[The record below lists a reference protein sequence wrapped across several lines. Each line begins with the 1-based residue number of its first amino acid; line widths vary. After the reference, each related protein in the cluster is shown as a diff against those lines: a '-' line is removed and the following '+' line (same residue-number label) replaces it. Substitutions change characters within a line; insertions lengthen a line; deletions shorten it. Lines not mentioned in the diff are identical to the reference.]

1 MVSEG
6 TSLPSYQY
14 IYDPEVYTMKNKKVV
29 IALGGNAIQSGDATA
44 AAQQQALE
52 KTARQLVD
60 FIAQGIDIIISHGN
74 GPQVGNI
81 LLQQAAADSVKNPAM
96 PLDTCGAMSQGMIG
110 YWMQNAM
117 EKALKERGIQ
127 KDVATVVTRVVVDQ
141 KDQAFSNPTK
151 PIGPFYSEEEAKRIA
166 EETGASFKEDAGRG
180 WRRVVP
186 SPKPVSIKEHAV
198 INSLVEQGHIVISVG
213 GGGIPVIETEAGV
226 TGVEAVIDKDFA
238 SEKLAELVGADALII
253 LTAVDNVYIDFNKP
267 TQKKLEDVTI
277 DELNGYIEAGHFA
290 AGSMLPKV
298 EAAIQFAK
306 TNPERKTIITSL
318 DQAFNALNGTA
329 GTVVSMHGAPVI
341 A

>member
-1 MVSEG
+1 
-6 TSLPSYQY
+6 
-14 IYDPEVYTMKNKKVV
+14 MKKQKVV

-44 AAQQQALE
+44 EAQQRALE

-60 FIAQGIDIIISHGN
+60 FIEKGIDIIISHGN

-117 EKALKERGIQ
+117 DKVLKERGIFRN
-127 KDVATVVTRVVVDQ
+127 VVTVVTRVVVDQ
-141 KDQAFSNPTK
+141 NDPAFQNPTK
-151 PIGPFYSEEEAKRIA
+151 PIGPFYSEAEAQKMR
-166 EETGASFKEDAGRG
+166 EVTGASFKEDAGRG

-186 SPKPVSIKEHAV
+186 SPKPVNIQEHAV
-198 INSLVEQGHIVISVG
+198 INTLVEQGSIVISVG
-213 GGGIPVIETEAGV
+213 GGGIPVVETKEGLV
-226 TGVEAVIDKDFA
+226 GIEAVIDKDFA
-238 SEKLAELVGADALII
+238 SQKLAELVDADALII

-277 DELNGYIEAGHFA
+277 EELKAYIEGGHFA
-290 AGSMLPKV
+290 EGSMLPKV
-298 EAAIQFAK
+298 EAAIHFAE

-318 DQAFNALNGTA
+318 DQAFNAIEGKS
-329 GTVVSMHGAPVI
+329 GTVVTLKGAPVLT
-341 A
+341 

>member
-1 MVSEG
+1 
-6 TSLPSYQY
+6 
-14 IYDPEVYTMKNKKVV
+14 MKKQKVV

-44 AAQQQALE
+44 VAQQRALE

-60 FIAQGIDIIISHGN
+60 FIEKGIDIIISHGN

-117 EKALKERGIQ
+117 DKVLKERGIFRN
-127 KDVATVVTRVVVDQ
+127 VVTVVTRVVVDQ
-141 KDQAFSNPTK
+141 NDPAFLNPTK
-151 PIGPFYSEEEAKRIA
+151 PIGPFYSKAEAQKMR
-166 EETGASFKEDAGRG
+166 EDTGAFFKEDAGRG

-186 SPKPVSIKEHAV
+186 SPKPVSIQEHSV
-198 INSLVEQGHIVISVG
+198 INALVEQGSIVISVG
-213 GGGIPVIETEAGV
+213 GGGIPVVETEEGLV
-226 TGVEAVIDKDFA
+226 GIEAVIDKDFA
-238 SEKLAELVGADALII
+238 SQKLAELVDADALII

-277 DELNGYIEAGHFA
+277 EELKAYIEGGHFA
-290 AGSMLPKV
+290 EGSMLPKV
-298 EAAIQFAK
+298 EAAIHFAE

-318 DQAFNALNGTA
+318 DQAFNAIEGKS
-329 GTVVSMHGAPVI
+329 GTVVTLKGAPVLT
-341 A
+341 

>member
-1 MVSEG
+1 
-6 TSLPSYQY
+6 
-14 IYDPEVYTMKNKKVV
+14 MKKQKVV

-44 AAQQQALE
+44 EAQQLALE

-60 FIAQGIDIIISHGN
+60 FIEKGIDIIISHGN

-117 EKALKERGIQ
+117 DKVLKERCIS
-127 KDVATVVTRVVVDQ
+127 KNVVTVVTRVVVDQ
-141 KDQAFSNPTK
+141 NDPAFLNPTK
-151 PIGPFYSEEEAKRIA
+151 PIGPFYNEDEAKRIM
-166 EETGASFKEDAGRG
+166 EETNTCFKEDAGRG

-186 SPKPVSIKEHAV
+186 SPKPVSIREHSV
-198 INSLVEQGHIVISVG
+198 INSLVEQGNIVISVG
-213 GGGIPVIETEAGV
+213 GGGIPVVETDNGLL
-226 TGVEAVIDKDFA
+226 GIEAVIDKDFA
-238 SEKLAELVGADALII
+238 SQKLAELVDADALII

-267 TQKKLEDVTI
+267 TQKKLEDVSI
-277 DELNGYIEAGHFA
+277 EELQAYIASRHFA

-298 EAAIQFAK
+298 EAAINFAE
-306 TNPERKTIITSL
+306 TSPDRKTIITSL
-318 DQAFNALNGTA
+318 DQAFNAMDGKA
-329 GTVVSMHGAPVI
+329 GTVVTLNGAGVL

>member
-1 MVSEG
+1 
-6 TSLPSYQY
+6 
-14 IYDPEVYTMKNKKVV
+14 MKRQKVV

-44 AAQQQALE
+44 EAQQLALE

-60 FIAQGIDIIISHGN
+60 FIEKGIDIIISHGN

-117 EKALKERGIQ
+117 DKVLKERCISRN
-127 KDVATVVTRVVVDQ
+127 VVTVVTRVVVDQ
-141 KDQAFSNPTK
+141 NDPAFQNPTK
-151 PIGPFYSEEEAKRIA
+151 PIGPFYNEAEARKMMDD
-166 EETGASFKEDAGRG
+166 TGFFFKEDAGRG

-186 SPKPVSIKEHAV
+186 SPKPVSIREHAV
-198 INSLVEQGHIVISVG
+198 INSLVEHGNIVISVG
-213 GGGIPVIETEAGV
+213 GGGIPVIETENGLV
-226 TGVEAVIDKDFA
+226 GIEAVIDKDFA
-238 SEKLAELVGADALII
+238 SQKLAELVDADALII
-253 LTAVDNVYIDFNKP
+253 LTAVDHVYIDFNKP

-277 DELNGYIEAGHFA
+277 EELKAFIDSGHFA

-298 EAAIQFAK
+298 EAAIHFAE

-318 DQAFNALNGTA
+318 DQAFNAIEGKS
-329 GTVVSMHGAPVI
+329 GTVVTLKGAPVLT
-341 A
+341 